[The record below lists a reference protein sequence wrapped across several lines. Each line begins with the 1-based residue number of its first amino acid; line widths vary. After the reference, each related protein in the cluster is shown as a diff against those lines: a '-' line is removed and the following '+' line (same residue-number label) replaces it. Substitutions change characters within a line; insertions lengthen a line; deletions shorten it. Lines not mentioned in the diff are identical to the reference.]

1 MTNKPEL
8 TVRQQA
14 TEFLNQVQQHNGQ
27 LADPQE
33 IASLQA
39 ELASLHAR
47 GNDDLSPQEQEHL
60 ISLEETIA
68 VLQDP
73 EAMEALVEGY
83 RDYLSG
89 NYIEGVEAVRALR
102 PR

>member
-1 MTNKPEL
+1 M
-8 TVRQQA
+8 RQRA
-14 TEFLNQVQQHNGQ
+14 VEFLDRMQLNNGQ
-27 LADPQE
+27 ADPQE

-39 ELASLHAR
+39 ELAQLRAR
-47 GNDDLSPQEQEHL
+47 DNDILSPREHERL
-60 ISLEETIA
+60 TSLEETIA

-89 NYIEGVEAVRALR
+89 NFIEGVEAVRALR
-102 PR
+102 PG